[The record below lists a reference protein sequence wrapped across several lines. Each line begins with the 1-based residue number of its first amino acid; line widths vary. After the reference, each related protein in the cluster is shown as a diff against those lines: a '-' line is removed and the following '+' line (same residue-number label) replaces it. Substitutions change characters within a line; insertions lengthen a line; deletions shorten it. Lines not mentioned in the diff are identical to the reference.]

1 MFVTREGY
9 FTLSSNLQEME
20 KLKESEDLDQKG
32 LNTIIHLHND
42 QIAAYRIEI
51 VYESLLTNFSLQ
63 TVIIIIT
70 MMISLLTESGF
81 CMTNVCMMYFFV
93 ELVVL

>member
-1 MFVTREGY
+1 
-9 FTLSSNLQEME
+9 ME
-20 KLKESEDLDQKG
+20 KLKELEALDQKG

-63 TVIIIIT
+63 TVIIIT
-70 MMISLLTESGF
+70 MMISLLTESNF
-81 CMTNVCMMYFFV
+81 CMINVCMMYFLV